1 MSKYFTYN
9 NTDKFYTS
17 FLFFYLA
24 VVFRH
29 FTSIV
34 PITYSFSPLTL
45 ADDRL
50 PYNINS
56 TASFLSSPF
65 LPLRSPPRPHH
76 PKKFTYKTKQK
87 TRQNHQKKKIPRI
100 TRPTKP
106 RATTDRPPRPPAPP
120 PPARCAPSHSPTP
133 AHAAAAAAQ
142 PHGQHRILHGQRR
155 GRRGAARERRRAAA
169 RRQGRPPGADAGQ
182 SSWWR
187 DGEERRRRRGGWVEE
202 AGVVLGGGGGG
213 GPAAAPGGGGVRVRA
228 AAVHGRGVHHPHG
241 AARRAAG
248 RPRLR
253 RHRRAPRRDRRPPMA
268 QLAPRRAQHGE
279 YQSRFNEPAAPLH
292 IAVNFLFFSFISVV
306 FCFSLGSVLASTNSC
321 HYAQCRKATVNLTR
335 QTLDSTN
342 GLLSRLI
349 RPVRNRLLFDQ
360 VKYSE

>member
-1 MSKYFTYN
+1 M
-9 NTDKFYTS
+9 
-17 FLFFYLA
+17 
-24 VVFRH
+24 
-29 FTSIV
+29 
-34 PITYSFSPLTL
+34 
-45 ADDRL
+45 
-50 PYNINS
+50 
-56 TASFLSSPF
+56 
-65 LPLRSPPRPHH
+65 
-76 PKKFTYKTKQK
+76 
-87 TRQNHQKKKIPRI
+87 
-100 TRPTKP
+100 
-106 RATTDRPPRPPAPP
+106 
-120 PPARCAPSHSPTP
+120 
-133 AHAAAAAAQ
+133 
-142 PHGQHRILHGQRR
+142 
-155 GRRGAARERRRAAA
+155 
-169 RRQGRPPGADAGQ
+169 
-182 SSWWR
+182 
-187 DGEERRRRRGGWVEE
+187 
-202 AGVVLGGGGGG
+202 VLGGGGGG

-292 IAVNFLFFSFISVV
+292 IAVNFLFFSFISFF